1 VSGVIARVSGH
12 EITLAT
18 LEVARHALATV
29 APLSRMFVL
38 HRLMALL
45 VPARW
50 VRAVLEAVVVP
61 VVIALAAPI
70 ASAALLVP
78 ATTSRPTPDA
88 ASALAG
94 TVSDVRSGEA
104 RPDARPGEQSI
115 VPDAIVE
122 DHTSGQGA
130 EPLNRAERRAM
141 QQAQARARKTA
152 SHRPG
157 AS

>member
-61 VVIALAAPI
+61 VVIALTAPI

-104 RPDARPGEQSI
+104 RPDPRPGDEGI
-115 VPDAIVE
+115 VLDPLVE
-122 DHTSGQGA
+122 DYTFDRGA

-141 QQAQARARKTA
+141 QQAQARARRAATR
-152 SHRPG
+152 RPG
-157 AS
+157 VS